1 MIHDVVL
8 LGAGNLATSLAVAA
22 NNAGFPI
29 LQVYSRTMESAS
41 KLANLVGAEPICK
54 LESLR
59 TSASIYIVALPDDVI
74 TSIVSDLPELKGCV
88 VHTSGSTP
96 ISVFEGLRAKGFG
109 VFYPFQTFSRSRIV
123 HFSNIPIC
131 LEASNDECYASLEQ
145 FASKLSGTLVPM
157 SSEQRRWLHLSGVF
171 ACNFT
176 NHMLALA
183 YQLTTEHQISFE
195 VVKPLVEET
204 IRKAFEGNPALY
216 QTGPAVRNDIQTMER
231 HAQMLKAFGL
241 ADLYKELSLSIQKL
255 SGSDKGLKN
264 RT

>member
-8 LGAGNLATSLAVAA
+8 LGAGNLATSLAIALYK
-22 NNAGFPI
+22 AGFPI
-29 LQVYSRTMESAS
+29 LQVYSRTKESAS
-41 KLANLVGAEPICK
+41 KLASLVGAEPICNF
-54 LESLR
+54 ERLR
-59 TSASIYIVALPDDVI
+59 TNASVNIVALPDDVI
-74 TSIVSDLPELKGCV
+74 ATIVSDLPDLKGFV

-96 ISVFEGLRAKGFG
+96 MSVFEGLRAKGYG
-109 VFYPFQTFSRSRIV
+109 VFYPFQTFSRSRIIS
-123 HFSNIPIC
+123 FENIPIC

-145 FASKLSGTLVPM
+145 FASKLSGIVVSM
-157 SSEQRRWLHLSGVF
+157 DSEQRRWLHLSGVF

-183 YQLTTEHQISFE
+183 YHLTAEHKISFG

-255 SGSDKGLKN
+255 SKSGKGLKN
-264 RT
+264 YT